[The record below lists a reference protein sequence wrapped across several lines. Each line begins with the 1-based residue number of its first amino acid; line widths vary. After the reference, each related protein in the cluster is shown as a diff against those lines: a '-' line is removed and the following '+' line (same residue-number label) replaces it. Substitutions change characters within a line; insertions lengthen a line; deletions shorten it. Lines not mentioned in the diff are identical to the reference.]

1 MKKFFY
7 LMSVVCLMMAASC
20 EKPEN
25 GNNEKPQT
33 EPPVVTV
40 PEGVKTAGAELVLK
54 AEGLVEGRKEGL
66 IEGRKEGRQ
75 EGKLEIARM
84 MLSDGEPMEKI
95 MTYTGLTKQEI
106 TQL

>member
-40 PEGVKTAGAELVLK
+40 PEGVKTAGAELVLTD
-54 AEGLVEGRKEGL
+54 
-66 IEGRKEGRQ
+66 
-75 EGKLEIARM
+75 RM
-84 MLSDGEPMEKI
+84 I
-95 MTYTGLTKQEI
+95 RLTV
-106 TQL
+106 LCRMS